1 MICFGW
7 AISIRRPTTACTFSG
22 VTSQG
27 GSVVALIIAL
37 SLASGL
43 RQASHFRST
52 PTRAA
57 MPPPGHCAVGLSL
70 RYLLLPLNVRFLPE
84 RVRCEMTA
92 VSLQSKPA
100 ILTAGKGVGGRANA
114 NCERGDLAY
123 GRQCR
128 FQAACRRLDH
138 LLGHSVLLT
147 IVGYRVGS

>member
-1 MICFGW
+1 MRLLARAGAGASRLRAANSSTSSIYRSRCE
-7 AISIRRPTTACTFSG
+7 ISVVNPLSKNG
-22 VTSQG
+22 VTA
-27 GSVVALIIAL
+27 GSLQL
-37 SLASGL
+37 S
-43 RQASHFRST
+43 
-52 PTRAA
+52 PTLS
-57 MPPPGHCAVGLSL
+57 MPSNLHNPGLSL
-70 RYLLLPLNVRFLPE
+70 RYLLLPLNVRFLPG

-100 ILTAGKGVGGRANA
+100 ILTAGKGAGGRANA

>member
-1 MICFGW
+1 M
-7 AISIRRPTTACTFSG
+7 
-22 VTSQG
+22 
-27 GSVVALIIAL
+27 
-37 SLASGL
+37 
-43 RQASHFRST
+43 
-52 PTRAA
+52 
-57 MPPPGHCAVGLSL
+57 
-70 RYLLLPLNVRFLPE
+70 RFLPE

-147 IVGYRVGS
+147 LVGYRVWVVKRDGARTLLISLSAPQLPGSTRKNSERD

>member
-1 MICFGW
+1 MNWPSHSSSGTAAFPEEVFYRSRCE
-7 AISIRRPTTACTFSG
+7 ISVVNPLSKNG
-22 VTSQG
+22 VTA
-27 GSVVALIIAL
+27 GSLQL
-37 SLASGL
+37 S
-43 RQASHFRST
+43 
-52 PTRAA
+52 PT
-57 MPPPGHCAVGLSL
+57 LSMREQSAQSWSFL
-70 RYLLLPLNVRFLPE
+70 RYLLLPLNVRFLPG

-128 FQAACRRLDH
+128 FQAACRWLDH

-147 IVGYRVGS
+147 IVGYRLGRKA